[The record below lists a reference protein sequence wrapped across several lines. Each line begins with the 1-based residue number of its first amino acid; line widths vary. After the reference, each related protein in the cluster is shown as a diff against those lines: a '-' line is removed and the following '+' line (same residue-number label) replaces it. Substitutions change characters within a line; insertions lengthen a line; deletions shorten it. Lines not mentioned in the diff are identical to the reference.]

1 MMKIAQPIKMLI
13 VNLSLMQNYFRPN
26 DSISKELFDSHF
38 KQVQMLLDMCMIPKV
53 RYNLQKA
60 LNESDVLTNQNKFA
74 ELIKLADKLAEEY
87 CGVSEEDIDDTF
99 ANFYN
104 SNKEHA
110 SKLYFINA
118 APLVSQAYDKFLEFK
133 DLMCEAAGE

>member
-74 ELIKLADKLAEEY
+74 ELIKLADKKR
-87 CGVSEEDIDDTF
+87 F
-99 ANFYN
+99 
-104 SNKEHA
+104 
-110 SKLYFINA
+110 
-118 APLVSQAYDKFLEFK
+118 
-133 DLMCEAAGE
+133 